1 MSSTKTLSAQ
11 FTKAAGTGGRKFT
24 ATITTD
30 AIDRDG
36 EVVIPGGMNSKEYE
50 TNPVLLYEHDVL
62 KPIGKMVDMR
72 RGDRSIEATFALAPR
87 PDGHEGEWLPDT
99 VGALMEF
106 GALNAMSIG
115 FSGMEARPA
124 TKSDLEKFG
133 AGVRRVYSKWKL
145 LEVSVVALPANQ
157 DAIINAVSKG
167 LISRD
172 RAKAMGVT
180 VPEAKNCGVGSEG
193 FEEGNTCAGGGGGA
207 GGGSKPDMPGLRD
220 KPRNADIPPTTS
232 PKLPDKPRT
241 PPKKGSAGEQFG
253 KPPAAGLDPPGNY
266 VNIPLPRDPSR
277 ITTGVYD
284 FALNDLGYENM
295 GERVDPKT
303 RRTIGVYLRDRSGN
317 VVEAAP
323 RDVLQAIYGNSIIPS
338 DRDIRVPVKRPKKAH
353 YIAITVP
360 ALGTD
365 DLARITREE
374 LARQRGL
381 LYIR

>member
-87 PDGHEGEWLPDT
+87 PEGHTGEWLPDT

-167 LISRD
+167 LITRD
-172 RAKAMGVT
+172 RAQAMGVT
-180 VPEAKNCGVGSEG
+180 VPEAKPQPV
-193 FEEGNTCAGGGGGA
+193 AQQP
-207 GGGSKPDMPGLRD
+207 KPQAL
-220 KPRNADIPPTTS
+220 A
-232 PKLPDKPRT
+232 LPRT
-241 PPKKGSAGEQFG
+241 P
-253 KPPAAGLDPPGNY
+253 
-266 VNIPLPRDPSR
+266 
-277 ITTGVYD
+277 
-284 FALNDLGYENM
+284 
-295 GERVDPKT
+295 
-303 RRTIGVYLRDRSGN
+303 
-317 VVEAAP
+317 
-323 RDVLQAIYGNSIIPS
+323 
-338 DRDIRVPVKRPKKAH
+338 VPVRVKGTHRV
-353 YIAITVP
+353 TVNVP